1 MAQDQLWK
9 PQPTRRSGGRAFAYR
24 GSHLPHAEPQFTR
37 LSRSR
42 HPLTPKSAIS
52 PFAADNS
59 PDYLNYYQT
68 VQLLERDCSDGEE
81 IECNDRLAM
90 ISKKCEPTLARI
102 SAVKDAP

>member
-59 PDYLNYYQT
+59 PDYLNYYEFFVATLKLLFSNRQFAEVAET
-68 VQLLERDCSDGEE
+68 GALLRLVQRSRLLR
-81 IECNDRLAM
+81 
-90 ISKKCEPTLARI
+90 
-102 SAVKDAP
+102 

>member
-59 PDYLNYYQT
+59 PDYLNYYAVTQGAYRVQT
-68 VQLLERDCSDGEE
+68 GRTPVLQHRFNWNNLSMSR
-81 IECNDRLAM
+81 NHPLAVLF
-90 ISKKCEPTLARI
+90 P
-102 SAVKDAP
+102 

>member
-59 PDYLNYYQT
+59 PDYLNYYIF
-68 VQLLERDCSDGEE
+68 LLR
-81 IECNDRLAM
+81 NP
-90 ISKKCEPTLARI
+90 KARRR
-102 SAVKDAP
+102 VDAKLNRNYLQNKANLTYQY